1 MLLLSP
7 IPTQTH
13 LDRRIQQVS
22 SRLYL
27 NNEHINGISEIAGAY
42 LLFDG
47 TVTMHRIT
55 ISSQEGVGV
64 QDMILKQCLL
74 DLKG

>member
-7 IPTQTH
+7 IPTQLH

-22 SRLYL
+22 SGFCL
-27 NNEHINGISEIAGAY
+27 NNDHTNGISGIVGAY

-47 TVTMHRIT
+47 TLTMHRIT

-64 QDMILKQCLL
+64 QDMIL
-74 DLKG
+74 